1 MLPPTATQEIGPLS
15 VFDGSPPKCQQV
27 TSVGVPGIQSNSGI
41 MQQITLER
49 GDLLQ
54 LVPISNTGTI
64 KLLPLGK
71 KNKVRIIA
79 SIRALY
85 QTT

>member
-1 MLPPTATQEIGPLS
+1 
-15 VFDGSPPKCQQV
+15 
-27 TSVGVPGIQSNSGI
+27 

-54 LVPISNTGTI
+54 LVPISFSGTI

-71 KNKVRIIA
+71 KNKVIEII
-79 SIRALY
+79 IRTRNNFQMIDAH
-85 QTT
+85 

>member
-1 MLPPTATQEIGPLS
+1 MCI
-15 VFDGSPPKCQQV
+15 KM
-27 TSVGVPGIQSNSGI
+27 QSLN
-41 MQQITLER
+41 LER

-71 KNKVRIIA
+71 KNKVSKSHAHITFGRL
-79 SIRALY
+79 IRPAGSY
-85 QTT
+85 IRQTT

>member
-1 MLPPTATQEIGPLS
+1 
-15 VFDGSPPKCQQV
+15 V
-27 TSVGVPGIQSNSGI
+27 VGAEVVNPE

-71 KNKVRIIA
+71 KNKVLNLVLL
-79 SIRALY
+79 IR
-85 QTT
+85 T